1 MAISPL
7 SAVLPAVKTTGV
19 GGASA
24 TGATGSPGG
33 FQTVLDQALQGVNGL
48 VAKSE
53 NLGIALASGTAPSI
67 SSVMIAAT
75 QAQLAVDLTVQVRDR
90 VVSAYNQVM
99 NMQI

>member
-7 SAVLPAVKTTGV
+7 SAVLPAVGTTGS
-19 GGASA
+19 GGAST
-24 TGATGSPGG
+24 TGAAVAPGG

-48 VAKSE
+48 VTQSQ
-53 NLGIALASGTAPSI
+53 NLGIALASGTAPGI
-67 SSVMIAAT
+67 SNVMIAAT